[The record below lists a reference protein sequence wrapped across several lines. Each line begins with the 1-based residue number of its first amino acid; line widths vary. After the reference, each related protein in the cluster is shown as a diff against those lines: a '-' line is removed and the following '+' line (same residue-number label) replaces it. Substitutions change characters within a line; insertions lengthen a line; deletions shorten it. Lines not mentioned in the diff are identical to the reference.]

1 MEGNKNQAAALDW
14 VEQSVFLGDPQRLV
28 MRGYGSG
35 NLTGCK
41 LKLWYKLA
49 SMSEDRYPRRVFKP
63 HRGRQSKVSC
73 LE

>member
-1 MEGNKNQAAALDW
+1 MEGNKNQADW

-49 SMSEDRYPRRVFKP
+49 SMSEDR
-63 HRGRQSKVSC
+63 
-73 LE
+73 